1 MKQSVPIQRLT
12 NRINRIETE
21 IIAIRQ
27 ELEAIPEQQN
37 QRSYP
42 DTSDVSLFVDKSML
56 KEQMRQFLLKLSIEG
71 EPIGYEALQEQM
83 REAGLEENE
92 LSQSII
98 AARNEGLE
106 ILDPEV
112 ETLAKLQ
119 STLASA

>member
-1 MKQSVPIQRLT
+1 MKQTLPIQHLT
-12 NRINRIETE
+12 NRINIIETE

-37 QRSYP
+37 QQSYP
-42 DTSDVSLFVDKSML
+42 DTNDVSLFVDKSML

-98 AARNEGLE
+98 AAREE
-106 ILDPEV
+106 
-112 ETLAKLQ
+112 
-119 STLASA
+119 